1 MKNRVVRL
9 TESDLENLV
18 KRIIKEEGEEKM
30 EQRDVEDFIN
40 ALKKLFLGKYPKL
53 VERLN
58 TKMERIAVIAEL
70 AKLMGVNPS
79 EIQGA
84 KAVIQKQSQEPQSQE
99 GL

>member
-1 MKNRVVRL
+1 MKNRVIRL
-9 TESDLENLV
+9 TESDLEKLV

-30 EQRDVEDFIN
+30 EERDVEDFIN